1 MNKSPSNNDNIHME
15 CQSTKQKQQRAVRS
29 NESDKERARWG
40 DRSVNL
46 HYAAFCL
53 AALWPSLSVGFHSA
67 IPVRFD
73 GSTFLAPSCSPH
85 HHHLMFIP
93 SLSCSLFHASV
104 AEKLGQPLNPLRW
117 RRLRSRSATTFLFFL
132 LLLVLLLLFR
142 LLLLLLPHIFFLFFH
157 ASRNIAAISL
167 PKNSCDLSIALSL
180 HPPSPHRQKK
190 KKKKTKNLRLWS
202 TRNDRQIL
210 TPVRKAEKEKSE
222 K

>member
-1 MNKSPSNNDNIHME
+1 MKRNYIKVTTNCLRMNKSPSNNDNIHME

-104 AEKLGQPLNPLRW
+104 AEKLGQPLNPLR
-117 RRLRSRSATTFLFFL
+117 
-132 LLLVLLLLFR
+132 
-142 LLLLLLPHIFFLFFH
+142 
-157 ASRNIAAISL
+157 
-167 PKNSCDLSIALSL
+167 
-180 HPPSPHRQKK
+180 
-190 KKKKTKNLRLWS
+190 
-202 TRNDRQIL
+202 
-210 TPVRKAEKEKSE
+210 
-222 K
+222 